1 MKIMASNDLIKQVLF
16 VQKLQRERSQGIG
29 PNIEERIA
37 MLDKMKALLVEHEAQ
52 WLEALR
58 KDLFKPQLE
67 AYSSELAVLLN
78 EIDYARK
85 HLRSWMR
92 PKTKRR
98 ILFTGVEKTK
108 ITFQPYGSILVI
120 SPWNYPLQLALMP
133 VIGALAA
140 GNGVVLKPSEFT
152 PSVSHLLA
160 DLIPE
165 YFEKDTLTVIQGDA
179 GVAKTLTA
187 LSWDFIVFTGSS
199 ETGRKVYEA
208 AARNLTPTLLELGG
222 KNPCVLDVGSLSKE
236 NIRKIVWGKFLNAGQ
251 SCIAPDTVYVP
262 EEIYPKVLEMI
273 KEVLIEFYGELPENS
288 ESFGRL
294 IHAQHF
300 EKVSSFLKEGTIY
313 HGGHVIENERYIE
326 PTILVDID
334 PNQPVLKE
342 EIFGPILPVLPYD
355 SINQLTKSL
364 KDQPT
369 PLVSYLFSDDASW
382 LKKMGTAW
390 ESGSVSVNEVIIH
403 AASPNIAFGG
413 KGQSGLGRY
422 HGKHSF
428 ATFTY
433 EKSFYSRVSP
443 VSFSAQYPPYTD
455 KALTVLRR
463 MRRKLF

>member
-1 MKIMASNDLIKQVLF
+1 MKIMASNDLIKQVLS

-251 SCIAPDTVYVP
+251 S
-262 EEIYPKVLEMI
+262 
-273 KEVLIEFYGELPENS
+273 
-288 ESFGRL
+288 
-294 IHAQHF
+294 
-300 EKVSSFLKEGTIY
+300 
-313 HGGHVIENERYIE
+313 
-326 PTILVDID
+326 
-334 PNQPVLKE
+334 
-342 EIFGPILPVLPYD
+342 
-355 SINQLTKSL
+355 
-364 KDQPT
+364 
-369 PLVSYLFSDDASW
+369 
-382 LKKMGTAW
+382 
-390 ESGSVSVNEVIIH
+390 
-403 AASPNIAFGG
+403 
-413 KGQSGLGRY
+413 
-422 HGKHSF
+422 
-428 ATFTY
+428 
-433 EKSFYSRVSP
+433 
-443 VSFSAQYPPYTD
+443 
-455 KALTVLRR
+455 
-463 MRRKLF
+463 

>member
-1 MKIMASNDLIKQVLF
+1 MASNDLIKQVLF
-16 VQKLQRERSQGIG
+16 VQKLQRERSQGMG

-37 MLDKMKALLVEHEAQ
+37 MLDKMKALLVENEAQ

-85 HLRSWMR
+85 YLRSWMK

-98 ILFTGVEKTK
+98 ILFTGIEKTK
-108 ITFQPYGSILVI
+108 TTFQPYASILVI

-160 DLIPE
+160 DLIPR
-165 YFEKDTLTVIQGDA
+165 YFEKDTLIVVQGDA
-179 GVAKTLTA
+179 GVAKMLTD
-187 LSWDFIVFTGSS
+187 LPWDFIVFTGSS

-208 AARNLTPTLLELGG
+208 AARNLTPALLELGG

-251 SCIAPDTVYVP
+251 SCIAPDTLYVP
-262 EEIYPKVLEMI
+262 KEIYPKALEMI
-273 KEVLIEFYGELPENS
+273 KEVVIEFYGEAPENS
-288 ESFGRL
+288 ESFGRM
-294 IHAQHF
+294 IHAKHL
-300 EKVSSFLKEGTIY
+300 EKVSSFLKEVAVY
-313 HGGHVIENERYIE
+313 HGGHVLENERYIE

-334 PNQPVLKE
+334 PNQSVLKE
-342 EIFGPILPVLPYD
+342 EIFGPILPVIPYD
-355 SINQLTKSL
+355 AISHLIKTL
-364 KDQPT
+364 KEHPT
-369 PLVSYLFSDDASW
+369 PLVSYLFSNNATW

-403 AASPNIAFGG
+403 AASPNISFGG

-422 HGKHSF
+422 HGEHSF
-428 ATFTY
+428 KTFTY

-443 VSFSAQYPPYTD
+443 VSYSAQSPPYTD
-455 KALTVLRR
+455 KALTILRR
-463 MRRKLF
+463 IRRKLF